1 MFNYNMATDVNESEY
16 PDLACMD
23 EITDVE
29 TLKELMGVPI
39 ILDRHINDIE
49 DLMKRTVDIA
59 GMCWSNPDGNGDT
72 LEHTRIPFKVSYDD
86 EIVYAM
92 PLNGFMFF
100 LLFINPIMPY
110 INHVDIEDFIF
121 ECPLIEKERNA
132 IINKMF
138 DVRRSFGVP
147 VHEIYQ
153 SVSDVLLWISELNII
168 FGQACI
174 QVFTSEN
181 LFLDHYRES
190 ELIRELNN
198 TRYPNNIQT
207 AEIVEE
213 NAKRYK
219 LLREEMIKR
228 NNPLFIDDQYT
239 KILKPKQIEELYL
252 HFGQIPDGKNIINV
266 VMNGNGFNDGY
277 KDMDVIYAAAIAARV
292 PDIMNE
298 EYMGV
303 AGYFARNLWILT
315 YGTISPKVVDCGSKN
330 PIPIMIDEC
339 ALKMF
344 DGRYYYTTKH
354 GDKIHMLHRSD
365 KHLIGKQLWFRSPC
379 TCNLNN
385 DVCHVC
391 YGNAALRVR
400 DFSGGFIC
408 TTQFM
413 TARINQNVLSAKH
426 LLRANAE
433 LIVFTQNFEKYFEID
448 SCQVGCKE
456 DAKFD
461 IYIRE
466 DYMDEISEKFE
477 MFIGK
482 NLEPVTIGNYA
493 NINISDEIFKKAKIV
508 TIDDVNYYKVNSTKL
523 LGDICIL
530 TPINI
535 MMTAKYTKM
544 MRLLNNDISN
554 KYTNISEVVTELFH
568 LFEDTIPLLSTHG
581 EIIIGSLIRNKDDQM
596 KRPNWLLYDEPYQM
610 VCVKTALTN
619 TDSFTCALASEQ
631 TDHHLRDRIF
641 DRRNKINKIGARS
654 FIDYL
659 FGYSTKEVSD
669 AEIMKIMAPFWDEGG
684 ESNDS
689 Q

>member
-1 MFNYNMATDVNESEY
+1 MFNYNTATDVNESEF

-29 TLKELMGVPI
+29 TLKELLGVPV
-39 ILDRHINDIE
+39 ILNRHINDFE
-49 DLMKRTVDIA
+49 SFMRRTVDIA
-59 GMCWSNPDGNGDT
+59 AMCWSNEDGTGDT
-72 LEHTRIPFKVSYDD
+72 LEHTRIVFKVDVEDVIEY
-86 EIVYAM
+86 EL

-100 LLFINPIMPY
+100 LIFINPIIKY
-110 INHVDIEDFIF
+110 IEDIQIEDFIF
-121 ECPLIEKERNA
+121 ECPLIEKDRDE
-132 IINKMF
+132 IINKTTE
-138 DVRRSFGVP
+138 VLKQFG
-147 VHEIYQ
+147 HSSTEIKQ
-153 SVSDVLLWISELNII
+153 AIADILLYISELNRI

-174 QVFTSEN
+174 QVFTAEN

-190 ELIRELNN
+190 KLIRDLNN
-198 TRYPNNIQT
+198 TRYPSNIQT

-219 LLREEMIKR
+219 LLRDEMIKR
-228 NNPLFIDDQYT
+228 NNPLFIDDQFT
-239 KILKPKQIEELYL
+239 KILKPKQIEELYI

-277 KDMDVIYAAAIAARV
+277 RDMDVIYAAAIAARV

-315 YGTISPKVVDCGSKN
+315 YGSISSKVYDCGSKN

-344 DGRYYYTTKH
+344 EGRYYYESKH
-354 GDKIHMLHRSD
+354 SGVLKILHKND
-365 KHLIGKQLWFRSPC
+365 THLIGRQLWFRSPC

-391 YGNAALRVR
+391 YGNAALRVKTAQ
-400 DFSGGFIC
+400 GGFIS
-408 TTQFM
+408 TTQMM

-426 LLRANAE
+426 LLKANAE
-433 LIVFTQNFEKYFEID
+433 LITFTENFETYFEID
-448 SCQVGCKE
+448 SCQVGCK
-456 DAKFD
+456 DDMKFD

-466 DYMDEISEKFE
+466 DYMDDLSEKFE
-477 MFIGK
+477 LYIGK

-493 NINISDEIFKKAKIV
+493 NINISEEIFKKAKLV
-508 TIDDVNYYKVNSTKL
+508 TVNDVNYYKVNSSKL
-523 LGDICIL
+523 YNDICLL

-544 MRLLNNDISN
+544 MRLLNNDIRNYDDVS
-554 KYTNISEVVTELFH
+554 IVVTELFH
-568 LFEDTIPLLSTHG
+568 LFENTIPLYSTHG
-581 EIIIGSLIRNKDDQM
+581 EIIISCLIRNKDDIM
-596 KRPNWLLYDEPYQM
+596 KRPNWLNYDEPYKM

-619 TDSFTCALASEQ
+619 TESFTEALASEQ

-641 DRRNKINKIGARS
+641 DRRNAINKIGPRS

-659 FGYSTKEVSD
+659 FGYAQREPSD
-669 AEIMKIMAPFWDEGG
+669 PELKRLMSVFNIDNEEDP
-684 ESNDS
+684 S
-689 Q
+689 

>member
-1 MFNYNMATDVNESEY
+1 MFNYNIATDVNESEF

-23 EITDVE
+23 EITDAD
-29 TLKELMGVPI
+29 TLNELIGVPV
-39 ILDRHINDIE
+39 ILDRHIGDFE
-49 DLMKRTVDIA
+49 SFMRRVVDIA
-59 GMCWSNPDGNGDT
+59 VMCWSNDDGHGDT
-72 LEHTRIPFKVSYDD
+72 LEHTRIRFKV
-86 EIVYAM
+86 YAEADIEYSM

-100 LLFINPIMPY
+100 LVFIHPIIKY
-110 INHVDIEDFIF
+110 IDDIEIEDFIF
-121 ECPLIEKERNA
+121 ECPLIEKERDT
-132 IINKMF
+132 IINSMAE
-138 DVRRSFGVP
+138 VMQQFGHPMTEV
-147 VHEIYQ
+147 YQ
-153 SVSDVLLWISELNII
+153 SVADILLCISELNRI
-168 FGQACI
+168 FGQARI
-174 QVFTSEN
+174 QIFTAEN

-190 ELIRELNN
+190 ELIRDLNN
-198 TRYPNNIQT
+198 TRYPSNIQT

-219 LLREEMIKR
+219 LLRDEMIKR
-228 NNPLFIDDQYT
+228 NNPLFIDDQFT
-239 KILKPKQIEELYL
+239 KILKPKQIEELYI

-277 KDMDVIYAAAIAARV
+277 RDMDVIYAAAIAARV

-315 YGTISPKVVDCGSKN
+315 YGSISPKVYDCKSKN

-344 DGRYYYTTKH
+344 DGRYYYESKH
-354 GDKIHMLHRSD
+354 SGVLKILHRSD

-391 YGNAALRVR
+391 YGNTALRVK

-413 TARINQNVLSAKH
+413 TAIINQKVLSAKH
-426 LLRANAE
+426 LLKANAE
-433 LIVFTQNFEKYFEID
+433 LIVFSENFEKYFEID

-456 DAKFD
+456 DMKFD
-461 IYIRE
+461 IYIKE
-466 DYMDEISEKFE
+466 DYMDDLSEKFE
-477 MFIGK
+477 MYIGK
-482 NLEPVTIGNYA
+482 TLEPVTIGNYA
-493 NINISDEIFKKAKIV
+493 NINISDEIFKKAKVV
-508 TIDDVNYYKVNSTKL
+508 TIDDVNYYKINSSKL
-523 LGDICIL
+523 YEDVCLL

-544 MRLLNNDISN
+544 MRLLNNDIRNYDDVSV
-554 KYTNISEVVTELFH
+554 VVTELFH

-581 EIIIGSLIRNKDDQM
+581 EIIISCLMRDKDDVM
-596 KRPNWLLYDEPYQM
+596 KRPNWLNYDEPYKM

-659 FGYSTKEVSD
+659 FGYSQNELND
-669 AEIMKIMAPFWDEGG
+669 PEIAALMKQFDLE
-684 ESNDS
+684 ELS
-689 Q
+689 